1 MSKNYK
7 MIKKFYDMGIYKD
20 KQIQDFVVKGQLT
33 AEEYELITDN
43 PYEE

>member
-20 KQIQDFVVKGQLT
+20 KQIHDFVVKGQLT
-33 AEEYELITDN
+33 AEEYELITDK